1 MQNAKNLSEYNDE
14 LREALDNTFLR
25 GAMDKFA
32 TAYPVGRAN
41 AFREYDV
48 EALIEEV
55 AKVKD
60 AGISRL
66 DELYAAFKVKAEANG
81 IHVHLAKDG
90 DEANEIVARIAKD
103 NKCKKIV
110 KSKSMTA
117 EETLLNHRL
126 EKDGLQ
132 VIETDLGEW
141 IIQLRHEGPSHMVMP
156 AIHLSRY
163 QVAELFSQVTQQDQ
177 SSDIQRLVKVAR
189 RELRQHFAEADMGIS
204 GVNFAIAETGSIG
217 ILTNEG
223 NARLTTTLPRV
234 HVALTGIDKLC
245 GTLEDALKMLRVIPK
260 NATGQAITSY
270 VTWISGANECQ
281 TAPGGK
287 KEMHIIFLDNG
298 RSEMAKDPLFA
309 QVLRCVRCGA
319 CANVCPVY
327 RMVGGHQMGHIY
339 IGAIGL
345 ILTYFFHGKDK
356 AKNLVQNCINCQACK
371 HICAAG
377 IDLPLLIKEIHARIL
392 DEDGHPLPSMLLGKL
407 LKNRKLFHAFL
418 RTAKM
423 AQRPLTGG
431 TQYIRHLPHIFSKD
445 HGFKALPAIAAKP
458 FRDRFA
464 ALKPTVSAP
473 KYRIALFSGCVQDF
487 VYPEQLEA
495 AVKVLAAH
503 NVAVD
508 FPMDQSCC
516 GLPLQMMGEKK
527 AGVDVAQQNIAA
539 MSGNYDYII
548 TLCAS
553 CASHLKHNYPFL
565 LGEDNAEA
573 KAFAE
578 KVIPFS
584 AFMTDVLGVTADKF
598 KQTQERATLH
608 APCHLCRGMG
618 VVEQPRE
625 LLALGG
631 YEYAQAAQEQ
641 VCCGFGGTYS
651 AKFPGISEQILKNKL
666 TDAARTGAE
675 VLVTECPG
683 CIMQLRGGAEV
694 NKSGFTVRH
703 IAEVLADHLK

>member
-1 MQNAKNLSEYNDE
+1 MQTAKNLSEYNDE
-14 LREALDNTFLR
+14 LREALENTFLR

-66 DELYAAFKVKAEANG
+66 DELYAEFKAKAEANG

-126 EKDGLQ
+126 EKDNLQ

-204 GVNFAIAETGSIG
+204 GINFAIAETGSIG

-309 QVLRCVRCGA
+309 QVERYTTLRV
-319 CANVCPVY
+319 
-327 RMVGGHQMGHIY
+327 
-339 IGAIGL
+339 
-345 ILTYFFHGKDK
+345 
-356 AKNLVQNCINCQACK
+356 
-371 HICAAG
+371 
-377 IDLPLLIKEIHARIL
+377 
-392 DEDGHPLPSMLLGKL
+392 LG
-407 LKNRKLFHAFL
+407 
-418 RTAKM
+418 
-423 AQRPLTGG
+423 
-431 TQYIRHLPHIFSKD
+431 
-445 HGFKALPAIAAKP
+445 
-458 FRDRFA
+458 
-464 ALKPTVSAP
+464 SAP
-473 KYRIALFSGCVQDF
+473 GWLYVE
-487 VYPEQLEA
+487 VE
-495 AVKVLAAH
+495 
-503 NVAVD
+503 
-508 FPMDQSCC
+508 
-516 GLPLQMMGEKK
+516 
-527 AGVDVAQQNIAA
+527 
-539 MSGNYDYII
+539 
-548 TLCAS
+548 
-553 CASHLKHNYPFL
+553 
-565 LGEDNAEA
+565 GED
-573 KAFAE
+573 
-578 KVIPFS
+578 
-584 AFMTDVLGVTADKF
+584 
-598 KQTQERATLH
+598 
-608 APCHLCRGMG
+608 
-618 VVEQPRE
+618 
-625 LLALGG
+625 
-631 YEYAQAAQEQ
+631 
-641 VCCGFGGTYS
+641 
-651 AKFPGISEQILKNKL
+651 
-666 TDAARTGAE
+666 
-675 VLVTECPG
+675 
-683 CIMQLRGGAEV
+683 LRGWVMERYVSV
-694 NKSGFTVRH
+694 NMARG
-703 IAEVLADHLK
+703 